1 MIKVDELKTK
11 NNRENIFCGEKDIF
25 LLKTLT
31 ASCPNRAREKIM
43 IISVHRVAESFKTEI
58 KAWQQQFK
66 NDYNFYLNLSR
77 NATCIIYG
85 YLAVDIYEYK
95 HNKPS
100 IQCLSTF

>member
-1 MIKVDELKTK
+1 MNLKRK
-11 NNRENIFCGEKDIF
+11 IIGKIYFVEKKYIF
-25 LLKTLT
+25 LLKTTT

-43 IISVHRVAESFKTEI
+43 IILVHRVAESFKTEI